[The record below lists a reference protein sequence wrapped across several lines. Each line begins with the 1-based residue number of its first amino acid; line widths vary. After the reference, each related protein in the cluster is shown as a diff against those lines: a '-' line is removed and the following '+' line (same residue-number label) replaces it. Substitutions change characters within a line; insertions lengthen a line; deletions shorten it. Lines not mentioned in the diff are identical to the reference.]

1 MSLHAFI
8 PPLIFTK
15 LDFCWQIKRWTN
27 CTYFSAKIDKNY
39 ALVKTNK
46 YRIEVRGNVHIL
58 HSIRK
63 SGKNRPCR
71 QETWET
77 FDAFDVW
84 NVARIATMSDLDYR
98 RKEYPLDY
106 RGGERSRRERSPV
119 SSRRPRSRSRDR
131 HRRRDR
137 SRSIETD
144 RKTGSSKGRRH
155 RSKSSGS
162 SEVEE
167 RYGHAL
173 RILAVDFFQLS
184 VLCM

>member
-1 MSLHAFI
+1 MILSLI
-8 PPLIFTK
+8 PSENPEKIGRVGGVGR
-15 LDFCWQIKRWTN
+15 KRLTFE
-27 CTYFSAKIDKNY
+27 TLPGSA
-39 ALVKTNK
+39 
-46 YRIEVRGNVHIL
+46 
-58 HSIRK
+58 
-63 SGKNRPCR
+63 
-71 QETWET
+71 
-77 FDAFDVW
+77 
-84 NVARIATMSDLDYR
+84 MSDLDYR

-131 HRRRDR
+131 YRRRDR

-155 RSKSSGS
+155 RSRSSGS

-184 VLCM
+184 VLVKYLLTRLLALV

>member
-1 MSLHAFI
+1 MGGW
-8 PPLIFTK
+8 K
-15 LDFCWQIKRWTN
+15 
-27 CTYFSAKIDKNY
+27 
-39 ALVKTNK
+39 
-46 YRIEVRGNVHIL
+46 
-58 HSIRK
+58 
-63 SGKNRPCR
+63 
-71 QETWET
+71 ET
-77 FDAFDVW
+77 FDVATPC
-84 NVARIATMSDLDYR
+84 VARISGSAMSDLDYR

-137 SRSIETD
+137 SRAIETD

-167 RYGHAL
+167 RK
-173 RILAVDFFQLS
+173 RS
-184 VLCM
+184 KSS